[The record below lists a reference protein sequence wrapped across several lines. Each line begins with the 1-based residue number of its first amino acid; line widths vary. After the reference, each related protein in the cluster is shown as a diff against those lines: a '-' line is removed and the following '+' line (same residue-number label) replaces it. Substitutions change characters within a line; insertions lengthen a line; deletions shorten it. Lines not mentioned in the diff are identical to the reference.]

1 MRPGQRAA
9 KRADHSGLR
18 RNTLALVHTELLVM
32 HPSGISLNDH
42 DAPHRTQTR
51 KACCTCTCFHWIFA
65 CTKCARY
72 LHSRLIVSSEFEL
85 PAIVSMWP
93 TQLYRPSLPEK
104 ETSTLRPPSID
115 CATSFGF
122 VPSADQRS
130 IDVSRKARSLSKS
143 VLGKSF
149 SVGRERSGGMD
160 RRSGGLSG
168 IVTTPANACVAG
180 AVCQRGGYYES
191 SGGLGRNRKTR
202 PEPRQC
208 STSYVVHRRRVRV
221 RVRRAS

>member
-1 MRPGQRAA
+1 MRPWQRAA

-85 PAIVSMWP
+85 PAIDSMWP

-104 ETSTLRPPSID
+104 ETSNAAPAFYRLRDVVRI
-115 CATSFGF
+115 CAIS
-122 VPSADQRS
+122 RS
-130 IDVSRKARSLSKS
+130 TIYRRIAEGTFPQQIR
-143 VLGKSF
+143 LGQK
-149 SVGRERSGGMD
+149 
-160 RRSGGLSG
+160 L
-168 IVTTPANACVAG
+168 
-180 AVCQRGGYYES
+180 QRGPRKIW
-191 SGGLGRNRKTR
+191 RNGSKI
-202 PEPRQC
+202 
-208 STSYVVHRRRVRV
+208 
-221 RVRRAS
+221 RRAIGYRDNTSERLRSRCGVSEGRLLRK